1 MSLVI
6 LKELECY
13 TANIDFPY
21 QESDLIVQ
29 LGLEED
35 IKRYHAIIEELN
47 NTTFLK
53 HRKPTTRV
61 GELTTNYSEDEEEEV
76 PKEFEGKETFQ
87 FTFVGI
93 VVVMGVT
100 IAIYPKHVGDV
111 QLDKKNEYRKFK
123 QILRVIYQYQKRQE
137 QQIILSSDELVNQEN
152 QLGIAIQLLNYYS
165 EYGLYRVEKTLT
177 ELNGEGE
184 INWFKTINEVSI
196 VLSGKSPVYIGPY
209 TERNITDEQNIIR
222 QIQLATMNSIKE
234 EYNDILLLLD
244 YDMPSEDSI
253 LLSDL
258 GDEESLFYHL
268 DNELRV
274 QFISHKI
281 ELITLLKLYI
291 QSKTRD
297 NEVEIISTFGV
308 TKFDRVW
315 EDVCKVVYGD
325 NLEDSLKTLGLKYK
339 KHPEN
344 TLKLKEVVP
353 RPIWTNLI
361 NGGEYNATKS
371 LELDVLHVNRNT
383 KTFEI
388 YDGKYYLI
396 SFENNKINGQPGVGD
411 IIKQY
416 LYELAFKE
424 LAEENEYSFTNQF
437 IVPADDIPNDNQA
450 IAEVS
455 LPIFDNQNLSIITM
469 IERDC
474 KEIFEE
480 YLTKY

>member
-13 TANIDFPY
+13 TANVDLPHK
-21 QESDLIVQ
+21 ESDLIVQ
-29 LGLEED
+29 LGLADD
-35 IKRYHAIIEELN
+35 INRYHAIVKELN

-53 HRKPTTRV
+53 HRKPSTRV
-61 GELTTNYSEDEEEEV
+61 SELTTNYSEDEEEEV
-76 PKEFEGKETFQ
+76 PKEFKGKETFQ

-100 IAIYPKHVGDV
+100 IAIYPKHVGDI
-111 QLDKKNEYRKFK
+111 QLDKINEYRKFK

-184 INWFKTINEVSI
+184 INWFKTINEVPI
-196 VLSGKSPVYIGPY
+196 VLSGKSPVYIDPY
-209 TERNITDEQNIIR
+209 TDRNITDEQNIIR

-244 YDMPSEDSI
+244 YDVPSEDSV

-258 GDEESLFYHL
+258 GDGESLFYHL

-339 KHPEN
+339 KYPEN
-344 TLKLKEVVP
+344 TLKLKDVVP
-353 RPIWTNLI
+353 KPIWTNLI
-361 NGGEYNATKS
+361 NGEEYNATKS
-371 LELDVLHVNRNT
+371 LELDVLHVNKAS

-396 SFENNKINGQPGVGD
+396 SFENNKIKGQPGVGD
-411 IIKQY
+411 ITKQY
-416 LYELAFKE
+416 LYELTFKE
-424 LAEENEYSFTNQF
+424 LANENGYHITNKF
-437 IVPADDIPNDNQA
+437 IVPIDDIINDNKE
-450 IAEVS
+450 IASIS
-455 LPIFDNQNLSIITM
+455 LPIFDSENLSAITVLAR
-469 IERDC
+469 EC
-474 KEIFEE
+474 GTIFGQ
-480 YLTKY
+480 YLN